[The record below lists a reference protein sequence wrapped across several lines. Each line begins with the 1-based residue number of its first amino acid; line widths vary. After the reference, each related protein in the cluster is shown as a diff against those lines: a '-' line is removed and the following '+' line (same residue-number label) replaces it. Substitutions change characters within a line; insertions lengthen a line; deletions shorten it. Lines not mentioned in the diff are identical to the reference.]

1 METIR
6 KHSALIILIIL
17 MKGCQERPTVSDN
30 NNALQNIPFEFPE
43 LLPPVFIEQVF
54 NIKNYGAIPNDSAF
68 LNTDAIKKA
77 ITACNQAGGGKVVV
91 PSGIW
96 HTGPIHLKSNVNLH
110 LEEGAQLRFSKNFE
124 DYLPVVLIQRGGYF
138 CYNYS
143 PPIYARNCE
152 NIAVTGSGKLNGQ
165 GQAWWPWKQRQPG
178 MVQLFEMGKS
188 RVPVEER
195 VFGTE
200 EAGVRPPFIQFLECK
215 NVYLQ
220 GVTVIDGP
228 SWNVHPVWCE
238 NIIIREIKVIAH
250 GPNND
255 GINPEGCKN
264 VLIEDCYVDAGD
276 DALTMK
282 SGRDEEAW
290 EIGRP
295 LENVVIRRCTV
306 KQGNGGFVI
315 GTEMSAG
322 VRNILVE
329 DCHFDGTR
337 RGLRFKSRVGRGG
350 KVENIWVRNI
360 TMKNI
365 MQEAIVFDLLYD
377 AEPIERD
384 MNYQTRNVE
393 LENAPT
399 FRNFHIENV
408 TCESAATALYLV
420 GLPGNWLRELYF
432 KNIDIAAKKGLI
444 SKDVHNLN
452 FSDVRLT
459 SFEENK

>member
-1 METIR
+1 MGMKGITVTIL
-6 KHSALIILIIL
+6 SISIFLIISC
-17 MKGCQERPTVSDN
+17 KYAEKPDN
-30 NNALQNIPFEFPE
+30 NPDDIHSTIPFDFPD
-43 LLPPVFIEQVF
+43 LQPLVF
-54 NIKNYGAIPNDSAF
+54 NNQIFDIRDYGAQPNDSAF
-68 LNTDAIKKA
+68 MNTDEIKKA
-77 ITACNQAGGGKVVV
+77 ITACNHAGGGKVLVS
-91 PSGIW
+91 SGIW
-96 HTGPIHLKSNVNLH
+96 HTGPIHLQSNVNLH
-110 LEEGAQLRFSKNFE
+110 LEQGAELRFSKNFE
-124 DYLPVVLIQRGGYF
+124 DYLPVVLIQRGGFF

-152 NIAVTGSGKLNGQ
+152 NIAITGTGILNGQ

-178 MVQLFEMGKS
+178 MVQLFEMGKK
-188 RVPVEER
+188 RVPVEQR
-195 VFGTE
+195 VFGTV

-255 GINPEGCKN
+255 GINPDGCKN
-264 VLIEDCYVDAGD
+264 VLIENCYVDAGD

-306 KQGNGGFVI
+306 KKGNGGFVI

-329 DCHFDGTR
+329 DCHFDGTS
-337 RGLRFKSRVGRGG
+337 RGLRFKSRIGRGG
-350 KVENIWVRNI
+350 IVENIWIRNI

-365 MQEAIVFDLLYD
+365 WNEAIIFNLLYD
-377 AEPIERD
+377 AEPIEKN
-384 MNYQTRNVE
+384 MNYQSR
-393 LENAPT
+393 
-399 FRNFHIENV
+399 HI
-408 TCESAATALYLV
+408 
-420 GLPGNWLRELYF
+420 
-432 KNIDIAAKKGLI
+432 
-444 SKDVHNLN
+444 
-452 FSDVRLT
+452 
-459 SFEENK
+459 

>member
-1 METIR
+1 MKKLTMT
-6 KHSALIILIIL
+6 ILIISIFFL
-17 MKGCQERPTVSDN
+17 FSCKNSGKSGNIADVIPLTMPFDFPN
-30 NNALQNIPFEFPE
+30 LQ
-43 LLPPVFIEQVF
+43 PPVFNNQTFDIRD
-54 NIKNYGAIPNDSAF
+54 YGAQSNDSAF

-77 ITACNQAGGGKVVV
+77 ITACNQAGGGKVLVS
-91 PSGIW
+91 SGIW
-96 HTGPIHLKSNVNLH
+96 HTGPIHLQSNVNLH
-110 LEEGAQLRFSKNFE
+110 LEEGAELRFSKNFE
-124 DYLPVVLIQRGGYF
+124 DYLPVVLIQRGGFF

-143 PPIYARNCE
+143 PPMYARNCE
-152 NIAVTGSGKLNGQ
+152 NIAITGTGILNGQ

-178 MVQLFEMGKS
+178 MVQLFEMGKK
-188 RVPVEER
+188 RVPVEQR
-195 VFGTE
+195 VFGTV

-228 SWNVHPVWCE
+228 SWNVHPVFCE
-238 NIIIREIKVIAH
+238 NVIIREIRVVAH

-255 GINPEGCKN
+255 GINPDGCKN
-264 VLIEDCYVDAGD
+264 VLIEDCFLDAGD

-295 LENVVIRRCTV
+295 LENVVIRQCTV
-306 KQGNGGFVI
+306 KKGNGGFVI

-329 DCHFDGTR
+329 DCHFDGTS

-350 KVENIWVRNI
+350 IVENIWIRNI

-365 MQEAIVFDLLYD
+365 RNEAIIFNLLYD
-377 AEPIERD
+377 SEPIEKN
-384 MNYQTRNVE
+384 MNYQSRHNE
-393 LENAPT
+393 LANAPT

-408 TCESAATALYLV
+408 TCESAGTAIKLA
-420 GLPGNWLRELYF
+420 GLPGNFLRELTF
-432 KNIDIAAKKGLI
+432 KNISIKAENGLI
-444 SKDVHNLN
+444 SQDVH
-452 FSDVRLT
+452 DLT
-459 SFEENK
+459 MEEVYITGLAE